1 MNTTEKTAVVTGA
14 NSGIGL
20 ALTQKLLAEGY
31 RVIGTSRSGQIADFS
46 HPNLTVV
53 TLNVT
58 NDASIAQAVAAIG
71 QIAPSIDVLV
81 NNAGVGADLGTILPE
96 RQLLRDT
103 FATNVDGTILFTE
116 PMLPLVRDGGQIVFL
131 SSKMGLP
138 TFAGPDSPAYRV
150 SKAAI
155 NMYAAILAQRVAERN
170 ISVTPMHPGWVQT
183 RMGGNS
189 APFTVEQSA
198 AGLFR
203 GIEARPVSGKFW
215 NVETDSLVG

>member
-46 HPNLTVV
+46 HPNLSVV
-53 TLNVT
+53 TLDVT
-58 NDASIAQAVAAIG
+58 NDASIAETVAAIG
-71 QIAPSIDVLV
+71 QLAPSIDVLV
-81 NNAGVGADLGTILPE
+81 NNAGVGSDLGTIVPE

-103 FATNVDGTILFTE
+103 FATNVDGTMLFTE
-116 PMLPLVRDGGQIVFL
+116 PMLPLVCDGGQIVFL
-131 SSKMGLP
+131 SSKMGLVSH
-138 TFAGPDSPAYRV
+138 AAPDSPAYRV

-155 NMYAAILAQRVAERN
+155 NMYAAILAERVADRG
-170 ISVTPMHPGWVQT
+170 IVVTPMHPGWVQT
-183 RMGGNS
+183 RMGGSS

-203 GIEARPVSGKFW
+203 GIVARPESGKFW
-215 NVETDSLVG
+215 NVETDSVMA